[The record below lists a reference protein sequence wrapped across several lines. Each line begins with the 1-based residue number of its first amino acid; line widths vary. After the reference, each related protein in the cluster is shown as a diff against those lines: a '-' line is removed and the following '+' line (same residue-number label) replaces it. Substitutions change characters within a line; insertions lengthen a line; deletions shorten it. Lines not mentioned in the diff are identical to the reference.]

1 MPAVQPALET
11 VLEYHGHIVMLR
23 ASLRA
28 AVALDAIP
36 GGFQAVVEGV
46 TWQSYAIIRQVVLAT
61 CTDRR
66 EAALLLTAASQRPLA
81 LFVPLAQAAIL
92 PLLMSFLPEP
102 AEAAQSRATEPQ
114 GKPMSMSDYLGELY
128 RVATGWL
135 GWAPSEVW
143 NASPR
148 EIEVAFQ
155 AHIDRLVKMT
165 PGASS
170 TEEDVTPGYSPELLA
185 KLQDPNDDTLD
196 PNFNRQALRALQAK
210 TG

>member
-11 VLEYHGHIVMLR
+11 VLEYHGHAVTLR
-23 ASLRA
+23 GSLRA

-46 TWQSYAIIRQVVLAT
+46 TQQSFGIIRQVILAT

-66 EAALLLTAASQRPLA
+66 EAALLLTAVSHRPLA
-81 LFVPLAQAAIL
+81 SFAPLAQAAIL
-92 PLLMSFLPEP
+92 PILASYLPDQ
-102 AEAAQSRATEPQ
+102 AEAAQSRTTEPQ
-114 GKPMSMSDYLGELY
+114 DMSMSDYLGELY

-135 GWAPSEVW
+135 GWAPSEAW
-143 NASPR
+143 NTSPR
-148 EIEVAFQ
+148 EIEVAFN
-155 AHIDRLVKMT
+155 AHVDRLVRML

-170 TEEDVTPGYSPELLA
+170 TEAEEAPGYTPELLA